1 MAKRKEKKYRPIS
14 LISVV
19 ITAALVVIYAL
30 NGSPTISRLK
40 EASSGDYPMTVTF
53 LDVGQGDCSLI
64 ECGETVIMID
74 GGESEYAGTV
84 NSYLALKGISEIDC
98 YIFTHPHSDHIGAA
112 PGVIRANDVAQV
124 MMTTFSEINI
134 PTTTTYEKLLD
145 AVLEED
151 CEVLYV
157 NAGDTYSYGDLT
169 LDILSPSAQT
179 DEYNDMSVV
188 VKITYEDTSFLFTGD
203 ATQTVEKEMTGKF
216 DLSADV
222 LKVGHHGSHTSTSE
236 EFLSAVSP
244 LLAVISCGADN
255 SYGHPH
261 KDVVDLLNAHEISIV
276 RTDLSGDIV
285 VYSNGKNIFVDG
297 IEE

>member
-1 MAKRKEKKYRPIS
+1 MAKQKEKKYRPIS

-19 ITAALVVIYAL
+19 ITAILVIIYAL
-30 NGSPTISRLK
+30 NGSPTFERLK
-40 EASSGDYPMTVTF
+40 EAKNDDYPMTVTF
-53 LDVGQGDCSLI
+53 IDVGQGDCSLI
-64 ECGETVIMID
+64 ECGDTVILID

-84 NSYLALKGISEIDC
+84 NSYLSLKGISEIDC
-98 YIFTHPHSDHIGAA
+98 YIFTHPHSDHIGAV
-112 PGVIRANDVAQV
+112 PGIMRVNEVNRV
-124 MMTTFSEINI
+124 MMTTFSDINI
-134 PTTTTYEKLLD
+134 PTTNTYERLLD

-151 CEVLYV
+151 CDVLYV
-157 NAGDTYSYGDLT
+157 SAGDTYTFGELT

-188 VKITYEDTSFLFTGD
+188 VKVTYEDTSFLFTGD
-203 ATQTVEKEMTGKF
+203 ATQTVEKEMLSKF

-222 LKVGHHGSHTSTSE
+222 LKVGHHGSYSSTSE

-244 LLAVISCGADN
+244 LLAVISCGEDN

-261 KDVVDLLNAHEISIV
+261 KDVTDLLNSHGTSV
-276 RTDLSGDIV
+276 SRTDKQGNIV
-285 VYSNGKNIFVDG
+285 VYSNGKNIYVDG

>member
-19 ITAALVVIYAL
+19 ITAILVIIYAL
-30 NGSPTISRLK
+30 NGSPTFERLK
-40 EASSGDYPMTVTF
+40 EAKNDDYPMTVTF
-53 LDVGQGDCSLI
+53 IDVGQGDCSLI
-64 ECGETVIMID
+64 ECGDTVILID
-74 GGESEYAGTV
+74 GGEAEYAGTV

-98 YIFTHPHSDHIGAA
+98 YIFTHPHSDHIGAV
-112 PGVIRANDVAQV
+112 PGIMRVNDVNGV

-134 PTTTTYEKLLD
+134 PTTNTYEKLLD

-151 CEVLYV
+151 CDVLYV
-157 NAGDTYSYGDLT
+157 SAGDTYTFGELT

-188 VKITYEDTSFLFTGD
+188 VKVTYEDTSFLFTGD
-203 ATQTVEKEMTGKF
+203 ATQTVEKEMLSKF

-222 LKVGHHGSHTSTSE
+222 LKVGHHGSYTSTSE

-244 LLAVISCGADN
+244 LLAVISCGEDN

-261 KDVVDLLNAHEISIV
+261 KDVVDLLESHEINIS
-276 RTDLSGDIV
+276 RTDLQGNVV

-297 IEE
+297 IAE

>member
-1 MAKRKEKKYRPIS
+1 MAKKKEKKYRPIS

-19 ITAALVVIYAL
+19 ITAVLVIIYAL
-30 NGSPTISRLK
+30 NGSSVFDRLR
-40 EASSGDYPMTVTF
+40 EAKSGDYPMTVTF
-53 LDVGQGDCSLI
+53 IDVGQGDCSLI
-64 ECGETVIMID
+64 ECGDTVILID

-84 NSYLALKGISEIDC
+84 NSYLSVKGISEIDC

-112 PGVIRANDVAQV
+112 PGIMRVNDINQV

-134 PTTTTYEKLLD
+134 PTTNTYEKLLD

-151 CEVLYV
+151 CDVLYV
-157 NAGDTYSYGDLT
+157 SAGESYTYGDLT

-188 VKITYEDTSFLFTGD
+188 VKLTYEDTSFLFTGD
-203 ATQTVEKEMTGKF
+203 ATQTVEKEMLNEY
-216 DLSADV
+216 DLNADV
-222 LKVGHHGSHTSTSE
+222 LKVGHHGSYTSTSE
-236 EFLSAVSP
+236 EFLSEVSP

-261 KDVVDLLNAHEISIV
+261 KDVVDLLEEYEVNIR
-276 RTDLSGDIV
+276 RTDKQGNVV
-285 VYSNGKNIFVDG
+285 VYSNGNNIYTDG